1 MCLNVDGHEIKRLKN
16 TKFLGVHI
24 DEYLNF
30 KYHIEQLTKKLSM
43 YSGLF
48 FKLRDNLPL
57 SALLT
62 LYRSL
67 FEPHLFYCNII
78 WCNTFPSYLHK
89 LQSLQNKV
97 IRTIFWAHFR
107 EHTGPLFEGPGILKL
122 ADPNVFLNLCIVY
135 QVVNQSNACLCKLV
149 PICNPLHRHNTRNKL
164 LITGIKRKFKI
175 TSFSVGCRGF
185 QLWNKLEKDV
195 KMSKS
200 FKLFK
205 TKLKKQFLS
214 KYV

>member
-1 MCLNVDGHEIKRLKN
+1 MILSTHLISSKKYFKNYIVFRYNKNRQHIENMCLNIDGHEIRVKN

-30 KYHIEQLTKKLSM
+30 KYHIEQLTKKLSK

-48 FKLRDNLPL
+48 FKLRDYLPL
-57 SALLT
+57 SALLI

-122 ADPNVFLNLCIVY
+122 ADLNVFLNLCIR
-135 QVVNQSNACLCKLV
+135 L
-149 PICNPLHRHNTRNKL
+149 
-164 LITGIKRKFKI
+164 
-175 TSFSVGCRGF
+175 
-185 QLWNKLEKDV
+185 
-195 KMSKS
+195 
-200 FKLFK
+200 
-205 TKLKKQFLS
+205 
-214 KYV
+214 

>member
-1 MCLNVDGHEIKRLKN
+1 
-16 TKFLGVHI
+16 
-24 DEYLNF
+24 
-30 KYHIEQLTKKLSM
+30 M

-48 FKLRDNLPL
+48 FKLRDHLPL

-164 LITGIKRKFKI
+164 LIAGKKRKFKI
-175 TSFSVGCRGF
+175 TSFSVDCRGF

-205 TKLKKQFLS
+205 TRLKKQFLS